1 MGDKS
6 SFVVYSDWEEKTA
19 SMSDEDL
26 GKFFRAIF
34 RYVKTGQPP
43 DSTPMVNLAFAFIK
57 GRLDADSEKYEA
69 RRIRNSEIAKNRRK
83 RDGRDETPNADQSLP
98 DNSSEHET
106 LPDVTRADQSAP
118 NITTGIPTDTTAHQT
133 PVISDICNLLSD
145 NCVSTDVDTSFCA
158 EPKAGSAPE
167 QPKKPAEKSV
177 FALPLNDGTEYGIT
191 QAQIDRWMELYP
203 RVDIWQGL
211 RNMLAWLEANPTNRK
226 TRRGITR
233 FINGWLAKDQDRGR
247 NQRTSSSQDSPDAPL
262 ADWEK
267 DWLDEFKSIS
277 SREVNT

>member
-1 MGDKS
+1 MSDRK
-6 SFVVYSDWEEKTA
+6 SFVVYTDWEEKL
-19 SMSDEDL
+19 SILSDDDF
-26 GKFFRAIF
+26 GKLFRAIF
-34 RYVKTGQPP
+34 RYLDTGQPP
-43 DSTPMVNLAFAFIK
+43 DSTPMVNLAFGFIK
-57 GRLDADSEKYEA
+57 GVLDADKEKYEA
-69 RRIRNSEIAKNRRK
+69 RCIRNSDNIKKRWK
-83 RDGRDETPNADQSLP
+83 RDGCEEALNADQDMPSDTTDIP
-98 DNSSEHET
+98 EN
-106 LPDVTRADQSAP
+106 
-118 NITTGIPTDTTAHQT
+118 TTGIPNDTTGIRDDTTDIPEVYQT
-133 PVISDICNLLSD
+133 PVITDNCKLITD
-145 NCVSTDVDTSFCA
+145 NCVSTNVDTSFCA

-191 QAQIDRWMELYP
+191 QAQVDRWMELYP

-247 NQRTSSSQDSPDAPL
+247 NQRTSNSQDSPNAPL

-267 DWLDEFKSIS
+267 DWLNEFQSIS
-277 SREVNT
+277 NREVNK